1 MQIAIREVVLLRLQ
15 IMRATTA
22 LMDVVIHEMSKVLIP
37 PFLGACLIRHDDR
50 SPTPSALCLHATN
63 SAKPRRL
70 DCLDIYLKDMR
81 KNFLVRLS
89 SKSRHTKIE
98 VNIYCKS

>member
-22 LMDVVIHEMSKVLIP
+22 LMDVVIH
-37 PFLGACLIRHDDR
+37 D
-50 SPTPSALCLHATN
+50 LHATN

-98 VNIYCKS
+98 LNIYCKS